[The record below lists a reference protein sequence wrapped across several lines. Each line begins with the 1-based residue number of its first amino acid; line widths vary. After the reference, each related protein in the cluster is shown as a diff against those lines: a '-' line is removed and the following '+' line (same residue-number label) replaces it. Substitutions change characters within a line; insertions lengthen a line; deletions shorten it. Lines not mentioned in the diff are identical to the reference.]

1 MTNDIDVMN
10 VLCLEGNHHPRMRI
24 ISDSHAIKRHPT
36 QQAIIIA
43 TNLPVS
49 KSCLSLAHS
58 MVQMQK

>member
-10 VLCLEGNHHPRMRI
+10 VLCLKGNHHPRMRI

-43 TNLPVS
+43 TNLPVF
-49 KSCLSLAHS
+49 KSWPVISA
-58 MVQMQK
+58 